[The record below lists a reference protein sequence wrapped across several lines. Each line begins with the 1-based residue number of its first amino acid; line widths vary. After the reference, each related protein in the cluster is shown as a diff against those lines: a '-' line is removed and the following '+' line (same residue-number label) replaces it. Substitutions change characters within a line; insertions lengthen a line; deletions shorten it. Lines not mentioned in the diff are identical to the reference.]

1 MPLFHKMLEG
11 LSTTGDES
19 FQSDIQTM
27 DNSFNF
33 CSATTGRGVEVVYI
47 IGTGDIVVWIEWYK
61 NAIV

>member
-1 MPLFHKMLEG
+1 MPLFHKLLEG

-33 CSATTGRGVEVVYI
+33 CSATTGRGVELVHS
-47 IGTGDIVVWIEWYK
+47 IGSGNIVVCIE
-61 NAIV
+61 